1 MRTNKASL
9 LLRSTVALLL
19 VIITCVNAFAQ
30 NNKQKIKGY
39 VTTKDG
45 KPAPNVAIHLSGEGE
60 HKFVET
66 GENGEYEFTV
76 KAGKYK
82 LVIKALGI
90 EAVTKTINVP
100 PTSSEELNIQIN
112 ESYAQLDSVIIT
124 GAHNNRHAALS
135 IGKAGIPP
143 MDMPQ
148 ATMVI
153 GEEVIADQQAQRLS
167 DVIRNVSG
175 VYLGTTRGSTQETF
189 FARGYNLGS
198 TNTFKNGFRVN
209 SGAMPEMSS
218 LESVEV
224 LKGSAALLYGN
235 VAPGGIINMVTKK
248 PKFVFGG
255 DIGMRV
261 GSYDL
266 YKPTVDVYGPIS
278 KSIAYRV
285 NGTYE
290 KANSY
295 RDKVHS
301 KRFYVNPSLLF
312 KLGEKTK
319 LLVQGDYL
327 YHDFTPDFGIGT
339 MSDKAGVVGGKIIPN
354 VKRSAFFGTPW
365 QYAKTKQT
373 TASFEL
379 NHQLNKDWQLNVLGG
394 YQSYS
399 RDYFSTERIQIDG
412 TGKFKRPLGK
422 SKNEQDYYTGQ
433 IYVNGNFNTG
443 TITHKLLFGADY
455 ENDRSATISS
465 NLPANTI
472 YDSINVFDPTMYVA
486 KTDMPQYNWTTKVLN
501 PVTRFGGYVQ
511 DLISISEKFKFLAG
525 VRWSFQQADRS
536 KTTTLA
542 TGNVVKGATLQIDK
556 AFSPRFGLVYQP
568 TKNTSVFASYA
579 NSFSPNS
586 GLDVDSATL
595 KPSIIDQYELGAK
608 NIFFGGLL
616 TANLTLYRIVNNNLT
631 QPVQTLKDGTAVVGT
646 TTLRELT
653 GQTTSDGIELDIQAK
668 PISGWDIM
676 AGYSYNNMRYTKT
689 TKRVGSYVEG
699 ERLVN
704 SPAHTANATTFY
716 TFQTGNLKG
725 LKFGAGAYY
734 IGNRNAGWNTQYA
747 GTNANLTLNDRIF
760 EVKGFITLDI
770 SAGYTYKK
778 ISLLAKFSN
787 ITNTYNYYIHENY
800 SVNPIPPRQF
810 MATLNYKF

>member
-1 MRTNKASL
+1 MRYHKACL
-9 LLRSTVALLL
+9 LLRSSIVLLL
-19 VIITCVNAFAQ
+19 AVVTFAKTSAQ
-30 NNKQKIKGY
+30 STKQKIKGHI
-39 VTTKDG
+39 TTKDG
-45 KPAPNVAIHLSGEGE
+45 KPAPNVRIHLTGDGE
-60 HKFVET
+60 HKFAET
-66 GENGEYEFTV
+66 NENGDYEFNV
-76 KAGKYK
+76 KNGTYT
-82 LVIKALGI
+82 LIIKAMGI
-90 EAVTKTINVP
+90 ESISKSITVP
-100 PTSSEELNIQIN
+100 PASDEELNIQIN
-112 ESYAQLDSVIIT
+112 ESYAQLDSVIIQ
-124 GAHNNRHAALS
+124 GAHSNKRAPLS
-135 IGKAGIPP
+135 IAKAGIPV

-153 GEEVIADQQAQRLS
+153 GEDVIVDQQAQRLS
-167 DVIRNVSG
+167 DVMRNVNG
-175 VYLGTTRGSTQETF
+175 VYLGTTRGSTQESF

-218 LESVEV
+218 IESVEV

-255 DIGMRV
+255 DIGMRA
-261 GSYDL
+261 GSYGL
-266 YKPTVDVYGPIS
+266 YKPTIDIYGPIS
-278 KSIAYRV
+278 QSIAYRV

-290 KANSY
+290 KMNSY
-295 RDKVHS
+295 RDEVHS
-301 KRFYVNPSLLF
+301 KRFYLNPSFLF
-312 KLGEKTK
+312 KLGSKTK

-327 YHDFTPDFGIGT
+327 WHDFTPDFGIGT
-339 MSDKAGVVGGKIIPN
+339 MSTQANVYGGKIVPD
-354 VKRSAFFGTPW
+354 VKRSTFFGTPW
-365 QYAKTKQT
+365 QFAKTKQT

-379 NHQLNKDWQLNVLGG
+379 NHELSKNWQLNVLGG

-399 RDYFSTERIQIDG
+399 RDYFSTERVQIDG

-433 IYVNGNFNTG
+433 IYVNGNFKTG
-443 TITHKLLFGADY
+443 KIDHKLLFGADY

-465 NLPANTI
+465 DLKANTI
-472 YDSINVFDPTMYVA
+472 YDSINIFDPSLYTVR
-486 KTDMPQYNWTTKVLN
+486 TDMPEYNWISKALN

-511 DLISISEKFKFLAG
+511 DLITLSEKFKFLAG
-525 VRWSFQQADRS
+525 VRWSFQQADRT
-536 KTTTLA
+536 KTTNLTN
-542 TGNVVKGATLQIDK
+542 GNVATGATLQIDK

-568 TKNTSVFASYA
+568 TNNTSVYASYA

-595 KPSIIDQYELGAK
+595 KPSIIDQYELGVK
-608 NIFFGGLL
+608 NILFNGLL

-631 QPVQTLKDGTAVVGT
+631 QPIQTFKDGTAVIGT

-653 GQTTSDGIELDIQAK
+653 GQTTSDGIEVDLQAK
-668 PISGWDIM
+668 PISGLDIM

-689 TKRVGSYVEG
+689 SGKVGSYVEG

-716 TFQTGNLKG
+716 TIQTGNVKG
-725 LKFGAGAYY
+725 LKFGVGAYY
-734 IGNRNAGWNTQYA
+734 IGNRNAGWNSQYA
-747 GTNANLTLNDRIF
+747 GTNSNLTINDRLF

-778 ISLLAKFSN
+778 VSLLAKISN
-787 ITNTYNYYIHENY
+787 ITNTYNYYVHENY
-800 SVNPIPPRQF
+800 SINPIPPRQF
-810 MATLNYKF
+810 MTTLNYKF